1 MSIFLGTINHVI
13 NSADEEN
20 NRQSFLVHTVFGTL
34 DFVSS
39 GNENFCGS
47 KIVSAMKDN
56 LLTFPWRLTC
66 IQKSIHFKTAQHK
79 QKYWK

>member
-1 MSIFLGTINHVI
+1 MLQILLMKKIT
-13 NSADEEN
+13 
-20 NRQSFLVHTVFGTL
+20 QSFLVHTVFGTL

-56 LLTFPWRLTC
+56 SLTFPLEIDLHSKINT
-66 IQKSIHFKTAQHK
+66 F
-79 QKYWK
+79 